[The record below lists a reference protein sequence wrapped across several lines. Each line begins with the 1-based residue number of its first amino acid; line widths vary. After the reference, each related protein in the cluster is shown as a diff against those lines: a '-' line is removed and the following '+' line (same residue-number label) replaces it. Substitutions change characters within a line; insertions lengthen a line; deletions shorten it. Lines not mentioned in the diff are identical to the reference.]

1 MCIAPVFYPM
11 IAPGYPQPTNAT
23 RKKWFR
29 SIFIFSPDAIP
40 PPPLREANAGW
51 LTYGC
56 RSGMGGLVSAGVR
69 LSFYLGKTRFSVRE
83 QAGHAS
89 F

>member
-1 MCIAPVFYPM
+1 MHVYRPHFYPM

-40 PPPLREANAGW
+40 PPPLRSRQMPDG
-51 LTYGC
+51 
-56 RSGMGGLVSAGVR
+56 
-69 LSFYLGKTRFSVRE
+69 
-83 QAGHAS
+83 
-89 F
+89 

>member
-1 MCIAPVFYPM
+1 M

-40 PPPLREANAGW
+40 PPPLR

-69 LSFYLGKTRFSVRE
+69 LSFYLKAQFSVRE
-83 QAGHAS
+83 RGGHDS